1 MKVRNLKSA
10 CVSVETNNVKILM
23 DPWLVDGEYYGSWY
37 HYPKLEYDK
46 EFFDNF
52 DYIYVSHIHP
62 DHFSKKTFEI
72 LNKEI
77 PVLIH
82 KFSSPFLKMNI
93 ERLGFNVVEL
103 AHNKKTE
110 LKNGVSIDILSADN
124 CNPELC
130 MKFMGCSHVETK
142 FEMTQIDSLCVISN
156 GKFNLLNLNDCPYDL
171 AKEAIKEINKKYNK
185 IDFLLVGYAGA
196 GPYPQC
202 FELTDKERENAEQSK
217 KIQFLNQAE
226 KYIDLVKPDFYMPF
240 AGTYTLSG
248 FLSNLQYK
256 RGVPELEEALKFF
269 KKSKLINQKKSKSVA
284 LNTYEYFDLELKK
297 SSNEYIPFDENK
309 KIEYIKN
316 ILSKKKFDYE
326 YDSEVDLDD
335 MDKLIPNAYN
345 RMESKRKEI
354 NFKSE
359 TKVLIK
365 LKKEKLLK
373 ISFDGSGFEYVSEI
387 EKNNLKSFVQY
398 DLSDKLLLRILKGPR
413 FAHWNNAEVGSH
425 IRFTRVPNKFE
436 RGLYHTMCFFHS

>member
-1 MKVRNLKSA
+1 
-10 CVSVETNNVKILM
+10 
-23 DPWLVDGEYYGSWY
+23 
-37 HYPKLEYDK
+37 
-46 EFFDNF
+46 
-52 DYIYVSHIHP
+52 
-62 DHFSKKTFEI
+62 
-72 LNKEI
+72 
-77 PVLIH
+77 
-82 KFSSPFLKMNI
+82 MNI
-93 ERLGFNVVEL
+93 ERLGFKVVEL

-156 GKFNLLNLNDCPYDL
+156 GKFNLLNINDCPFDL

-202 FELTDKERENAEQSK
+202 FELTDKERENAEHLK

-226 KYIDLVKPDFYMPF
+226 KYINLVKPDFYMPF

-269 KKSKLINQKKSKSVA
+269 KNSKSINQKKSKSVA
-284 LNTYEYFDLELKK
+284 LNTYEYFDLESKK

-309 KIEYIKN
+309 KIKYIKN

-335 MDKLIPNAYN
+335 IDKLIPDAYN
-345 RMESKRKEI
+345 RMDSKRKEI

-425 IRFTRVPNKFE
+425 IRFTRFPNKFE

>member
-46 EFFDNF
+46 EFFDSF

-142 FEMTQIDSLCVISN
+142 FKMTQIDSLCVISN

-171 AKEAIKEINKKYNK
+171 AKEAVKEVNKKYNK

-202 FELTDKERENAEQSK
+202 FELSDKERENAEQSK

-309 KIEYIKN
+309 KIKYIKN

-335 MDKLIPNAYN
+335 MYKLIPNAYN